1 MISETN
7 VLSNY
12 KSNDIFRKSKSKS
25 TGNFLNLCI

>member
-12 KSNDIFRKSKSKS
+12 KSNDIFRKSKS